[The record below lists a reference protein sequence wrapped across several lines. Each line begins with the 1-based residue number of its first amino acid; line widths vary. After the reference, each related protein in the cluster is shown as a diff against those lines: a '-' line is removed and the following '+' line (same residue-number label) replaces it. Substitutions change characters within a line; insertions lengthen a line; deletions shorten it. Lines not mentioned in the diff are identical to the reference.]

1 VLRAL
6 ELGVIPALIVAIAAG
21 AFVSWRAQQRVKTV
35 HQSAERILFGALS
48 ERLPVRG
55 TDDDFDR
62 LARNVNLMLDEIGRL
77 LSSVKAAGND
87 IAQDLRAPLARL
99 RTRLERG
106 KETARTAAELRDL
119 ADGATAELDRAL
131 AAITTLLRIA
141 DIEAGRRR
149 GGAECFDLATLV
161 EEVGQIYQPLAEE
174 AGIGFAV
181 DGTAGLVIT
190 ADRGL
195 MLEAIANLVQNAIKF
210 TPPGGRIGLEA
221 VATAE
226 GPAVRVADSG
236 PGIPAAAR
244 GRVFERFYRL
254 DRSRPDDGS
263 GLGLSLVAAIA
274 TFHGF
279 SVTIDDAA
287 PGSVFTILCRPEPA
301 LAPR

>member
-1 VLRAL
+1 MHR
-6 ELGVIPALIVAIAAG
+6 
-21 AFVSWRAQQRVKTV
+21 T
-35 HQSAERILFGALS
+35 AERILFGALS

-62 LARNVNLMLDEIGRL
+62 LARSVNRMLDEIGRL
-77 LSSVKAAGND
+77 LASVKDAGND
-87 IAQDLRAPLARL
+87 IAQDLRAPLAHL

-106 KETARTAAELRDL
+106 KETAETTEGLRDL
-119 ADGATAELDRAL
+119 VDGATAELDRAL

-149 GGAECFDLATLV
+149 AGAERFDLASLV

-174 AGIGFAV
+174 AGIGFTIASA
-181 DGTAGLVIT
+181 AGLTIA

-221 VATAE
+221 AATAE

-236 PGIPAAAR
+236 PGIPPKRAAAC
-244 GRVFERFYRL
+244 
-254 DRSRPDDGS
+254 SSASIGS
-263 GLGLSLVAAIA
+263 TAAGPM
-274 TFHGF
+274 T
-279 SVTIDDAA
+279 AA
-287 PGSVFTILCRPEPA
+287 VSA
-301 LAPR
+301 